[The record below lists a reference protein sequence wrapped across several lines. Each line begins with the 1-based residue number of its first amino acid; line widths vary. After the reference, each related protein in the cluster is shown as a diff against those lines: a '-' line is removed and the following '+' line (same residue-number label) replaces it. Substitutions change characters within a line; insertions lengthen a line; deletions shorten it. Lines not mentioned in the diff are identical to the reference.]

1 MKTIHTLWVSVLLIC
16 ASSALAQT
24 VHISHCLQ
32 ACPQVSDARNEVVV
46 RHLYAASIMQ
56 NSGLAEWV
64 AYRVVPGS
72 VGVASLLDRWW
83 QQDELLRT
91 QNGLV
96 DSDSGVDF
104 VQPDLSNAQD
114 RDYRLNE
121 IRLTSED
128 RGRLAPMTSF
138 AGTPYWEELNYLSNM
153 APIPQALRLGSWSRL
168 DQVINELVASA
179 GSLYVVSGPLYAG
192 SGLRSDLEPSH
203 FFKVITDGERIAAF
217 RFPVSAPVHADFCA
231 YTSNLN
237 QIESESGLALM
248 PALDIADDTQMFE
261 LLNCHS

>member
-1 MKTIHTLWVSVLLIC
+1 MKTTLTLW
-16 ASSALAQT
+16 ASALLLCANVSTAQT

-64 AYRVVPGS
+64 AYKVLPGS
-72 VGVASLLDRWW
+72 VGVASLLERWW

-91 QNGLV
+91 QNSLV

-138 AGTPYWEELNYLSNM
+138 AATPYWDELNYLSNM
-153 APIPQALRLGSWSRL
+153 APIPQGLRVGSWSRL
-168 DQVINELVASA
+168 DQAVNELVADV
-179 GSLYVVSGPLYAG
+179 GNLYVVSGPLYAG
-192 SGLRSDLEPSH
+192 SGLRSDLEPSY
-203 FFKVITDGERIAAF
+203 FFKLISDGERVAAF
-217 RFPVSAPVHADFCA
+217 RFPVTAPVHADYCA
-231 YTSNLN
+231 YTSSLE
-237 QIESESGLALM
+237 QIESESGLSLF
-248 PALDIADDTQMFE
+248 PAVTVDSDDQLVE
-261 LLNCHS
+261 LLNCQS

>member
-1 MKTIHTLWVSVLLIC
+1 MKTIPTLWVSVLLIC
-16 ASSALAQT
+16 ANAALAQS
-24 VHISHCLQ
+24 VHISHCLR

-72 VGVASLLDRWW
+72 VGVASLLVRWW
-83 QQDELLRT
+83 QQDELLQT
-91 QNGLV
+91 PNGLV

-138 AGTPYWEELNYLSNM
+138 AGTPYWDELNYLSNM
-153 APIPQALRLGSWSRL
+153 APIPQGLRVGSWSRL
-168 DQVINELVASA
+168 DQALNELVAST

-192 SGLRSDLEPSH
+192 TGLRSDLEPSH
-203 FFKVITDGERIAAF
+203 FYKLITDGERIAAF
-217 RFPVSAPVHADFCA
+217 RFPVGAAAHADYCA
-231 YTSNLN
+231 YRSSLE
-237 QIESESGLALM
+237 QIESESGFALL
-248 PALDIADDTQMFE
+248 PALDAADNAQLVE
-261 LLNCHS
+261 LLNCQS

>member
-16 ASSALAQT
+16 ANIALAQT
-24 VHISHCLQ
+24 VHISHCLR

-64 AYRVVPGS
+64 AYRVLPDA
-72 VGVASLLDRWW
+72 VGVASLLGRWW
-83 QQDELLRT
+83 QQDELLQT

-128 RGRLAPMTSF
+128 RGRLAPMSSF
-138 AGTPYWEELNYLSNM
+138 AGTPYWDELNYLSNM
-153 APIPQALRLGSWSRL
+153 APIPQGLRLGSWSRL
-168 DQVINELVASA
+168 DQAVNELVASA
-179 GSLYVVSGPLYAG
+179 GQLYVVSGPLYAG
-192 SGLRSDLEPSH
+192 NGLRSDLEPSH
-203 FFKVITDGERIAAF
+203 FFKLITDGEQVAAF
-217 RFPVSAPVHADFCA
+217 RFPVSTPVHADFCA
-231 YTSNLN
+231 YTSKLN
-237 QIESESGLALM
+237 QIESESGLALL
-248 PALDIADDTQMFE
+248 PALDAADDIRLLE

>member
-1 MKTIHTLWVSVLLIC
+1 MKTIPTLWVSVLLIC
-16 ASSALAQT
+16 TNAALAQS
-24 VHISHCLQ
+24 VHISHCQ
-32 ACPQVSDARNEVVV
+32 RACPQVSDARNEVVV

-72 VGVASLLDRWW
+72 VGVASLLERWW
-83 QQDELLRT
+83 QQDELLQT
-91 QNGLV
+91 PNGLV

-138 AGTPYWEELNYLSNM
+138 AGTPYWDELNYLSNM
-153 APIPQALRLGSWSRL
+153 APIPQGLRVGSWSRL
-168 DQVINELVASA
+168 DQALNELVAST

-192 SGLRSDLEPSH
+192 NGLRSDLEPSH
-203 FFKVITDGERIAAF
+203 FYKLITDGERIAAF
-217 RFPVSAPVHADFCA
+217 RFPVSAPVHADYCA
-231 YTSNLN
+231 YRSSLD
-237 QIESESGLALM
+237 QIESESGLALL
-248 PALDIADDTQMFE
+248 PALDAADNAQLVE
-261 LLNCHS
+261 LLNCQS